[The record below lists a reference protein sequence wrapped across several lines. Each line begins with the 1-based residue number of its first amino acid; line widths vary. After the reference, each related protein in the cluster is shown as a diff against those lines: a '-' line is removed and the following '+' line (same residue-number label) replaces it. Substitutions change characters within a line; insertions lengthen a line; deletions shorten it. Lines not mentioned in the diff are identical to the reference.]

1 MAIYTKRGD
10 RGETSLYDKMSRQ
23 NVRVSKNSLR
33 IRTIGA
39 IDELNSFL
47 GVVVANSSDSVLVK
61 RIKEIQRN
69 LLTIGSILAG
79 SPLRFSRSKTKRLE
93 KTIDRLEGKLPIL
106 KNFIVPGGS
115 QVAAHLQYARA
126 LARRAE
132 RLVVALSE
140 VERVKLQILVY
151 LNRLSD
157 AIFML
162 AREANAKAKIKE
174 EVWLGKKGV

>member
-33 IRTIGA
+33 IRTIGV

-79 SPLRFSRSKTKRLE
+79 SKLTFSKVKTKGLERLLDE
-93 KTIDRLEGKLPIL
+93 LEGSLPVL
-106 KNFIVPGGS
+106 KNFVLPGGS
-115 QVAAHLQYARA
+115 PVAAHLHYART

-132 RLVVALSE
+132 RAAVALNRKE
-140 VERVKLQILVY
+140 GVKLQILVY

-162 AREANAKAKIKE
+162 ARQANSKAGVKE
-174 EVWLGKKGV
+174 EIWKK